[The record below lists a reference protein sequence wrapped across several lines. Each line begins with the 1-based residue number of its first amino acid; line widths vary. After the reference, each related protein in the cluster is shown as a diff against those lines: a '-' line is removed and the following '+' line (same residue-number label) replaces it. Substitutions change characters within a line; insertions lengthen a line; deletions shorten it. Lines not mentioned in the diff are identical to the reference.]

1 MASINELKQRI
12 DIHDLAEK
20 LGMERPGGTGNYKSP
35 HHKDQSP
42 SVSIFNDGKAWKD
55 HSEQDAGGSCI
66 DLIMWIDGIDDVGQ
80 AAKRLH
86 EIYGIPSDIPKNEPH
101 REKTLVEH
109 IVGKCFHPD
118 GLDKTKQYLIE
129 GRGISKDV
137 VNDAIKRKTVGFNA
151 WNSDNRSPYE
161 PGYGGPSVAFITY
174 DPITGHA
181 VAVESR
187 YIDSKLNGGVKTQC
201 QGEKKGYLWTSS
213 RIRVKN
219 SPLIYMVESAINAM
233 SIESC
238 NLSGSAVVATRGT
251 SNIKNIDLHFL
262 SGKKVV
268 LVMDND
274 EPNERTGYCP
284 GAQAAWEIYD
294 RLTALN
300 IPAHIVDQKDWV
312 HNDVNDILKNEGV
325 SQLSVL
331 LRKLEPWAIQG
342 RWGCD
347 GQKGKSR
354 IFLPSHDVAQYW
366 RYQVKEDFTRFI
378 GKRKETDDGIQDEIV
393 DLAGFRIA
401 SLTRITIASAT
412 STMSG
417 EKDAQPKV
425 LFAASVQTPR
435 HKIKLIRRVFD
446 DDKLHNVDQWKKF
459 GSIYIVSAFLRLLDI
474 WGRGADLGARNAVNF
489 VGLAWRDGKLI
500 VNEGPDCYFTEP
512 EKQCP
517 YHNLVFPSGTKDQAR
532 QVIRAYQSTFT
543 NNSALLPLVWSL
555 GAHLKAHLGFW
566 PHMVMQADK
575 GSGKTTLLLRLTRT
589 LAFTLF
595 SNESLKTAY
604 RILTSISHTSHPVGW
619 EEISANSQKT
629 INEAV
634 SMLQQC
640 YQYTVTKRGPDM
652 TEYLQSAPVLLAGE
666 DVPVKSLTGKLVRT
680 DLSGKMGPM
689 MPESLPKFP
698 VREWLQYLANLSR
711 EQVHGIYENAM
722 EYCRETSRASGEEK
736 TKKELVNDLMN
747 SKGLSKKEA
756 QLAVENDTSVK
767 RMEGNYAA
775 MLTAWRLLCDFADI
789 HREQGNFITDCVAEM
804 NSHIADTSGDR
815 EPWVWILEKLLNEI
829 ASNTYRM
836 PFAWSMVNN
845 EIGEKEECL
854 IIRVTQIMHHLSSSM
869 ALRDFWNSVPVKSDR
884 VLKRQL
890 EKAGVLADK
899 SVERTINGRREC
911 HMVAISLERLKRF
924 GLHAAPP
931 EQLND

>member
-12 DIHDLAEK
+12 DLHDLAEK

-35 HHKDQSP
+35 HHPDKSP

-55 HSEQDAGGSCI
+55 HSELNAGGSCV
-66 DLIMWIDGIDDVGQ
+66 DLVMWFDGIDDIGKAV
-80 AAKRLH
+80 KRLH
-86 EIYGIPSDIPKNEPH
+86 DIYGIPPDPPRNEPR
-101 REKTLVEH
+101 REKSRAEF
-109 IVGKCFHPD
+109 IADRCFNPND
-118 GLDKTKQYLIE
+118 LDIAKQYLIDE
-129 GRGISKDV
+129 RGISENA
-137 VNDAIKRKTVGFNA
+137 VNHAMDRRAVGFNN
-151 WNSDNRSPYE
+151 WTSDVRKPNE
-161 PGYGGPSVAFITY
+161 PGYGGPGVAFITRTMN
-174 DPITGHA
+174 PGHV
-181 VAVESR
+181 VAVDVR
-187 YIDSKLNGGVKTQC
+187 YLDPKLNGGVKTQC
-201 QGEKKGYLWTSS
+201 QGEKKGYPWFSDLN
-213 RIRVKN
+213 RLKKAHVVY
-219 SPLIYMVESAINAM
+219 LVESSINAL

-238 NLSGSAVVATRGT
+238 NLPSSAAVAIRGA
-251 SNIKNIDLHFL
+251 SNLINIDWHFL
-262 SGKKVV
+262 DGKKVV
-268 LVMDND
+268 LALDND

-284 GAQAAWEIYD
+284 GAQAAWGIYD
-294 RLTALN
+294 QLIALN
-300 IPAHIVDQKDWV
+300 IPAHIVDQHEWD
-312 HNDVNDILKNEGV
+312 HNDVNDILKNEGA
-325 SQLSVL
+325 SELGIL
-331 LRKLEPWAIQG
+331 LKRLEPWAIPG
-342 RWGCD
+342 MWGCD
-347 GQKGKSR
+347 GQKGRAR
-354 IFLPSHDVAQYW
+354 IFLPAHDYAQYW
-366 RYQVKEDFTRFI
+366 RYRVKEDFTRFI
-378 GKRKETDDGIQDEIV
+378 NKRKETDDGPVDEYQ
-393 DLAGFRIA
+393 DLAGFRVA
-401 SLTRITIASAT
+401 SISRVTIASST

-417 EKDAQPKV
+417 EKDSQPRV
-425 LFAASVQTPR
+425 LFSISVQTPR
-435 HKIKLIRRVFD
+435 HGNRLIRRVFED
-446 DDKLHNVDQWKKF
+446 EKLHNLDQWKKF
-459 GSIYIVSAFLRLLDI
+459 GSIYNPSAFLRLLDI
-474 WGRGADLGARNAVNF
+474 LGRGADLGARNAVNF

-517 YHNLVFPSGTKDQAR
+517 YHNLVFPSGTKEHAR

-604 RILTSISHTSHPVGW
+604 RILTSISHTSQPVGW

-629 INEAV
+629 IDEAV

-640 YQYTVTKRGPDM
+640 YQYTTTKRGSDM
-652 TEYLQSAPVLLAGE
+652 TEYLLSAPVLLAGE

-689 MPESLPKFP
+689 MAESLPKFP

-711 EQVHGIYENAM
+711 EQVQGLYEKAM
-722 EYCRETSRASGEEK
+722 EHCREHSRATGK
-736 TKKELVNDLMN
+736 
-747 SKGLSKKEA
+747 
-756 QLAVENDTSVK
+756 DTGAK

-775 MLTAWRLLCDFADI
+775 MLTAWRLLCDFADL
-789 HREQGNFITDCVAEM
+789 HREQGGFITDCVAEM

-829 ASNTYRM
+829 ASNNYRLPHM
-836 PFAWSMVNN
+836 WAKV
-845 EIGEKEECL
+845 EDKTEGTGEKEECL

-899 SVERTINGRREC
+899 SVERNINNRREC